1 MNISCDV
8 RCTISYSLCTK
19 QKGTYWHEE
28 TMRRKGN
35 FALNSIYKKGY
46 NKKIRSKCCM
56 PYHDMKSVKNGQV
69 ARPSGK
75 GKDR

>member
-1 MNISCDV
+1 MQGCPHIS
-8 RCTISYSLCTK
+8 IK
-19 QKGTYWHEE
+19 Q
-28 TMRRKGN
+28 
-35 FALNSIYKKGY
+35 
-46 NKKIRSKCCM
+46 KIRSKCCM